1 MLIGVINYHFHSTL
15 FIFSSL
21 LPHTTTKQSLSGAE
35 TTNSHVQYQHLLL
48 YNKYN
53 NNISSSVQTLDA
65 IFDGETTT
73 QAFPVDIESTKTL
86 GGLKDFIKRENPNYL
101 RDVDARNQRVWWMS
115 ILLPQHSQAN
125 SMEEPVALDDVQTKI
140 LLGPAYKLVG
150 FFVANST
157 EMAIHLLV
165 Q

>member
-1 MLIGVINYHFHSTL
+1 MMWLSIQSLHWSLEVKDRRYGQPLWRSTRGALGINEIRVTGMLIGVINYHFHSTL

-21 LPHTTTKQSLSGAE
+21 LPDTTTKQSLSGAE

-48 YNKYN
+48 HNKYN

-86 GGLKDFIKRENPNYL
+86 GRLQDFIKRENPNYL
-101 RDVDARNQRVWWMS
+101 RDVDARNERV
-115 ILLPQHSQAN
+115 
-125 SMEEPVALDDVQTKI
+125 
-140 LLGPAYKLVG
+140 
-150 FFVANST
+150 
-157 EMAIHLLV
+157 
-165 Q
+165 